1 MHGSDVCNEKKSIMP
16 LIADSMRAYGDM
28 PALCCEE
35 KSYKYKDVDR
45 LSSQLAAYLRRLGLK
60 KGDVVSVLV
69 PRCEYM
75 SIAPLGILRA
85 GGAYQPLDPSYPAER
100 LKFMIEDADA
110 PVIIV
115 SKALVHLIES
125 VTGEGAKREIL
136 YMEDIPNL
144 PEADEAIWEE
154 AGGEDPFVI
163 LYTSGTTGVPK
174 GIILTHGNIYSACKW
189 HLDYYGVDA
198 NCRMGQHPSFV
209 FDLAIVELILPLT
222 AGASIYIIPEE
233 IRTDL
238 KKLNDFLE
246 KNGITH
252 LTMTTQLGRQF
263 AQTVSNKSLRH
274 LTVGGE
280 ALISVC
286 PPEGYM
292 LHNDYGPAECTLY
305 TTIFPVKEEYTGK
318 VPIGR
323 AVDEV
328 RLYVVDEKGQEVPEG
343 EIGELWIA
351 GPHVA
356 LGYLNRPELTA
367 KSFMDNPFSDEP
379 DYKRVYKSGDLVI
392 RHEDGLLEFMGRAD
406 RQVKIRG
413 IRIEPAEIEELL
425 RKYEGIDEVVIS
437 TPEIGGQRVIAAYY
451 LAEKELDTKAMED
464 FVLKNKPSYMCPSFF
479 TRISSIP
486 LNTNGKVD
494 YGKLPIP
501 DFGSNK
507 AVYEEPVTD
516 TEKVVAAIYEEVLGI
531 EKVGRNDDFMRIGGN
546 SLLAM
551 QLLYEVDRKLSCSL
565 RSRDVMDNSVVSEL
579 ASLIDKRLE
588 EGEDAGFA
596 QIRDAL
602 IPEREYYPVSKAQER
617 IYTAQ
622 KLLNKGDLTYLLGMT
637 IETEG
642 RLDRAKV
649 EDALY
654 KLFARHESLRTSFHM
669 QGSEILQKIEPAK
682 ENRIRS
688 AVQNAYRDGA
698 PEAFVLEE
706 APLFWWSFGEGRI
719 TFYWHHIVNDGTG
732 MSMFGKEFAALYN
745 GEELRGMTIHQKEY
759 AAWEQDWM
767 ASDSYRK
774 CIENWTELI
783 ADCAECRELRLPYDG
798 RHRDSNGAKAGHFRL
813 EIGAGETNELE
824 KICRDQGITPYVYI
838 FTAFSLLL
846 YKYSGMKKFLL
857 GTAVDGRQQRNT
869 ASLQGM
875 FANTLPVPV
884 TIEEEMSFN
893 ELLAS
898 ARDKIL
904 FMLDNR
910 QASLEDIAEDY
921 EDLGGLRR
929 TAHGHQLFD
938 VFFVMRDFDSKLP
951 DMEGSGAKLYWPYD
965 EMPMYDLTLE
975 AGREKEFYYF
985 VFEYD
990 KDLFDEESISWM
1002 GRHFENLLKS
1012 CLQIDTGLVSDV
1024 SMTDQEEKKLFLDHS
1039 FGAVAEFKAD
1049 TILDRVGQQA
1059 KNHPDK
1065 AAVVFKDSYLTYSRL
1080 WEASGAI
1087 AGKLLKEYT
1096 GEDMPKKERWVG
1108 IIADRSLAMIA
1119 GIFGIMR
1126 SGAGYVPISP
1136 EYPKER
1142 ISFMLE
1148 DCKADAV
1155 LECGVDIDISADIPV
1170 IHMYDKELFRED
1182 SQETECPELPMV
1194 EPSQNAYMIFTSG
1207 STGEPKGVVVEHAQL
1222 SALLDSYRNIYEL
1235 DASDTVLQFA
1245 NFVFDQSVWDI
1256 FHILSVGGSLC
1267 LIPGEI
1273 VRDPERLSDYCQE
1286 KGVTVA
1292 SLTPGFL
1299 RLMDPEKL
1307 PKLRLLDVGG
1317 EAPDYALLKAWSRG
1331 RTVFNTYGPTETTV
1345 NATSF
1350 RFSDKG
1356 RDIFKARENKENVP
1370 IGTAVPGTRVYIL
1383 EGNKL
1388 SGIGVPGELCIAGR
1402 QVTRGYR
1409 NRQELTDEKYVQDP
1423 FVEGRMYR
1431 SGDLARMLPD
1441 GNIEFIGRMDDQV
1454 KLRGYR
1460 IELGEIESALRG
1472 LEAVKDAAVIIRKD
1486 ENDVR
1491 QLCGYYVPENG
1502 DISGKGIREIR
1513 QQLEKRLPIYMVPS
1527 ALVPLS
1533 KFKLTLNGK
1542 IDRRALPCPV
1552 AGLAEDEEN
1561 ESSLLPE
1568 TREERD
1574 CLEAFE
1580 EVLNIKD
1587 MKATDDFLSWGG
1599 DSIKAIM
1606 VVSILRKK
1614 GYSVNA
1620 GMLLK
1625 CRTARALGPYLKPEE
1640 QKEYTEFDEVI
1651 PTPIMRMFTQ
1661 AKMVNPAYYAQ
1672 SALFDIRETA
1682 DVEAIKEALEEL
1694 VRYHGMLRMV
1704 LDNEGNI
1711 RIRNKEELG
1720 TIELPVYSDI
1730 SAQEKVKIM
1739 GDISASLDPS
1749 MGRVMGAALLLSEKG
1764 DQLFL
1769 TFHHYVIDEVSWEIL
1784 TGDLN
1789 ALYKKE
1795 SLPPRT
1801 VSFGEWSKALWQY
1814 KESMEFI
1821 SEKDYWNKVYEE
1833 VEGCRVGYCGLLKSF
1848 MQYEAPKD
1856 RKSLILVK
1864 DIDKA
1869 GADRLI
1875 SLSRNRYSAR
1885 PDAILAAFLVRT
1897 LGSKYGAENVLF
1909 QMESHGRGNIGEDL
1923 NCDRTVGWFTSVYPM
1938 LIPVLADMDRQIL
1951 EIKEEMALVPN
1962 YGLGYGLLHENLV
1975 EIGGFVFN
1983 YLGDSRSS
1991 RENLIEYSS
2000 EYAGPESDARNV
2012 DPGTISVNIRSV
2024 DTGLQI
2030 ECVYDNIYSEDKV
2043 RGLIDEYAT
2052 QLESWLSGDFD
2063 NEKIL
2068 SPSDFCVSEI
2078 MSLRDFD
2085 RLSVDID
2092 PKDIEAIGPLTP
2104 LQKGMLYRLYA
2115 EPETGAYMQ
2124 QDKLLLKGDWNKDAF
2139 CKALELSFVRFDALR
2154 TRFAIN
2160 GYEKTWQII
2169 LREGTICA
2177 EYKEI
2182 SGQTLEEIAASDL
2195 KRGFDPEKDVLL
2207 RVTFNRDSENDDN
2220 KEFLVSSHHSI
2231 LDGWSFRILTD
2242 TVMDYYYRL
2251 CEGGSCD
2258 SLREEAVKEAS
2269 RGLKYSEYLRLTG
2282 NKESE
2287 AVLSKWDGYLKGI
2300 NEGAGFGQPGENGG
2314 KAAFSKLPITGE
2326 KEKNIRKYAETNK
2339 VTLSSFFSTVFG
2351 LLLGFENDGADI
2363 LFGETVSG
2371 RNINAEGV
2379 EKAVGMF
2386 INTIPVRIKWEAD
2399 TPVSE
2404 LMKKR
2409 QEDYLMMQPFE
2420 NAPLDRI
2427 MTRKKAGSG
2436 LIKTLYVYENYPA
2449 DEEDDRYSITM
2460 QHEEVDYPL
2469 SVSIEE
2475 QEGFSLEI
2483 QYDSGCY
2490 EKSYIECLMGRFD
2503 NLITQITS
2511 DENIRISELERIP
2524 EREKKLMLS
2533 ELAGTDVEFPPENFP
2548 EMLLRSIKENPSK
2561 DAVIM
2566 DGRSLSYE
2574 QLWRASLA
2582 LAKELGFGE
2591 ERYVAVYA
2599 DRSLGMIVALIAT
2612 FIAGAA
2618 YVPLDPDFPDERV
2631 QFILSDCEPVAVLR
2645 SIIDGT
2651 PNRNE
2656 LFKNACDKIID
2667 IDVDELLQKEIS
2679 EDLLT
2684 LPIDPEPD
2692 RLAYMIYTSGT
2703 TGKPKGVE
2711 IEHRAL
2717 TEMIYSNRSFY
2728 GDVFKVVLQL
2738 ANYVFD
2744 ASVYEI
2750 FIPLAYGGTL
2760 CMIPKDKLKS
2770 SEAMA
2775 KYCRDNRVRLIS
2787 STNAFLQALDPDK
2800 FSRFDGIVVG
2810 GDAANS
2816 DAFAKWAENTDL
2828 MVNDYG
2834 PTEACVNALA
2844 YRYTKGYRGPIPIGR
2859 PYENKKVYILQKDRL
2874 CGILQKGEIC
2884 IGGKGLAR
2892 GYHNREELNA
2902 KAFVIN
2908 PYTGERMY
2916 RTGDVGYFAPNGDI
2930 FCLGRYDDQVKIR
2943 GYRIET
2949 GEIESR
2955 IREYS
2960 SIREAAV
2967 IKRAD
2972 NGREAYLAAYITA
2985 DEAMNTDMLKAYL
2998 KKKLPAFMVPAAIV
3012 QLDSLPRNA
3021 SDKLDLEALPIP
3033 EFSEHTAAPEGYLEE
3048 LIAALFEKILGLGKV
3063 GRDDSFF
3070 ELGGSSLDLMRLI
3083 SEISQYDIS
3092 IADVTLSPTPRLM
3105 GLLLQDKYRGI
3116 KREDKGIYIL
3126 KSGREDIPAL
3136 FCLPP
3141 SGGMSLCY
3149 LPLIKEMDYEG
3160 QVYGLTDSKYAAFAG
3175 MTLEELMSGSRCDDI
3190 LWDETIENY
3199 YRAVETLFK
3208 DEDILIGY
3216 SQGGPVAFEV
3226 AKKLEDK
3233 GHKVGRVIMLDAP
3246 RPGVDYG
3253 QESRPEMMAT
3263 AAAIF
3268 AGKTDADITGFDMT
3282 DETTEEAFFRKY
3294 LKENF
3299 GDKAD
3304 KELLHSIFET
3314 YLVYSSNVSNK
3325 LEMAGTIQAPID
3337 SAELGGKGV
3346 SEENPWSKYSESE
3359 GRAYVFDGPA
3369 KDHLAFLSKYRK
3381 ELAKVVSGYIR
3392 RA

>member
-1 MHGSDVCNEKKSIMP
+1 MMHGSGVCNDVKSIMP
-16 LIADSMRAYGDM
+16 LIADSMQVYGDRS
-28 PALCCEE
+28 ALCFEE
-35 KSYKYKDVDR
+35 KEYSYGELNR
-45 LSSQLAAYLRRLGLK
+45 LSCKIAAFLKEKGLK

-85 GGAYQPLDPSYPAER
+85 GCAYQPLDPSYPKER
-100 LKFMIEDADA
+100 LRFMIEDADA

-115 SKALVHLIES
+115 SEKLFHLIEA
-125 VTGEGAKREIL
+125 VTEAGKKREIL
-136 YMEDIPNL
+136 YMEDIPSL
-144 PEADEAIWEE
+144 PDTDEEIWENT
-154 AGGEDPFVI
+154 GGEDPFVI

-189 HLDYYGVDA
+189 HLDYYEVDE

-280 ALISVC
+280 ALVSVC

-292 LHNDYGPAECTLY
+292 LNNDYGPAECTLY

-328 RLYVVDEKGQEVPEG
+328 RLYVVDDKGQEAKDG

-356 LGYLNRPELTA
+356 LGYLNRPELTEKA
-367 KSFMDNPFSDEP
+367 FIENPFTDEP
-379 DYKRVYKSGDLVI
+379 DYKRIYRSGDLVI
-392 RHEDGLLEFMGRAD
+392 RHEDGIFEFMGRAD

-425 RKYEGIDEVVIS
+425 RKFDGIDEVVIS

-451 LAEKELDTKAMED
+451 LADSELDTKAMED

-479 TRISSIP
+479 TRISNIP

-494 YGKLPIP
+494 YGKLPLP
-501 DFGSNK
+501 DFDRNK
-507 AVYEEPVTD
+507 AVYEKPVTD
-516 TEKVVAAIYEEVLGI
+516 TEKAVAEIFEEVLGTGN
-531 EKVGRNDDFMRIGGN
+531 VGRNDDFMRIGGN
-546 SLLAM
+546 SLLVM
-551 QLLYEVDRKLSCSL
+551 QLLYEVEEKLSCSL
-565 RSRDVMDNSVVSEL
+565 SSRDIMDNPVVSAL
-579 ASLIDKRLE
+579 SSLIDKRLK
-588 EGEDAGFA
+588 EGSDAGYA
-596 QIRDAL
+596 NISDKL
-602 IPEREYYPVSKAQER
+602 IPTREYYPVSKAQER

-622 KLLNKGDLTYLLGMT
+622 KLLEKGDATYLLTMSM
-637 IETEG
+637 EKEG
-642 RLDRAKV
+642 GFDR
-649 EDALY
+649 ERALAAL
-654 KLFARHESLRTSFHM
+654 KALFARHESLRTGFYM
-669 QGSEILQKIEPAK
+669 QGSEIVQKIEPADEELISRAVENAFRK
-682 ENRIRS
+682 E
-688 AVQNAYRDGA
+688 A
-698 PEAFVLEE
+698 PEEFILEE
-706 APLFWWSFGEGRI
+706 APLFWWSLGEGSV
-719 TFYWHHIVNDGTG
+719 TFYWHHIINDGTG
-732 MSMFGKEFAALYN
+732 MAMFGREFAALYN
-745 GEELRGMTIHQKEY
+745 GEVLPDMNIHQKEY
-759 AAWEQDWM
+759 AAWEQEWM
-767 ASDSYRK
+767 SSDSYRR
-774 CIENWTELI
+774 CIDEWTDLLTE
-783 ADCAECRELRLPYDG
+783 CAESRELRLPFDG
-798 RHRDSNGAKAGHFRL
+798 SHVGSGRAKAGHHVL
-813 EIGAGETNELE
+813 EIGEGETLELE
-824 KICRDQGITPYVYI
+824 KICRNQGITPYTFI
-838 FTAFSLLL
+838 FTVFSVLL

-869 ASLQGM
+869 AALQGM
-875 FANTLPVPV
+875 FANTLPIPV
-884 TIEEEMSFN
+884 SIDDDMSLKK
-893 ELLAS
+893 LLEVG
-898 ARDKIL
+898 RDKIL

-910 QASLEDIAEDY
+910 QASLEDIASGY
-921 EDLGGLRR
+921 EEIGGLRR
-929 TAHGHQLFD
+929 TSHGHQLFD
-938 VFFVMRDFDSKLP
+938 VFFVMRDFESELP
-951 DMEGSGAKLYWPYD
+951 EMDGKTASLSWPYD

-975 AGREKEFYYF
+975 AYREKDSYSF

-990 KDLFDEESISWM
+990 RDLFNEESISWM
-1002 GRHFENLLKS
+1002 SRHFDTLLKA
-1012 CLQIDTGLVSDV
+1012 CLQEDERPISAL
-1024 SMTDQEEKKLFLDHS
+1024 SMTDEKEKKL
-1039 FGAVAEFKAD
+1039 
-1049 TILDRVGQQA
+1049 ILDYCSGPEEVFTPDTVIDRLSRQVQA
-1059 KNHPDK
+1059 HPDK
-1065 AAVVFKDSYLTYSRL
+1065 AAVVFKDSIMTYKQL
-1080 WEASGAI
+1080 WDASGEV
-1087 AGKLLKEYT
+1087 AGKLMKQYPS
-1096 GEDMPKKERWVG
+1096 GNSGKERWVG
-1108 IIADRSLAMIA
+1108 IIAERSFSMIV
-1119 GIFGIMR
+1119 GIFGILR

-1136 EYPKER
+1136 EYPKDR

-1148 DCKADAV
+1148 DCGADVV
-1155 LECGVDIDISADIPV
+1155 LECSTDADISTDIPV
-1170 IHMYDKELFRED
+1170 IRISDKELFD
-1182 SQETECPELPMV
+1182 KPVNETECPELPLV
-1194 EPSQNAYMIFTSG
+1194 KPQQNAYMIFTSG
-1207 STGEPKGVVVEHAQL
+1207 STGEPKGVMVEHAQL
-1222 SALLDSYRNIYEL
+1222 AALLDAYTNIYEL
-1235 DASDTVLQFA
+1235 KSEDTVLQFA

-1256 FHILSVGGSLC
+1256 FHILTVGGCLC
-1267 LIPGEI
+1267 VIPGEI
-1273 VRDPERLSDYCQE
+1273 VRDPDRLSEYCQE

-1299 RLMDPEKL
+1299 RIMDPERL

-1317 EAPDYALLKAWSRG
+1317 EAPDNALLKAWSRN

-1350 RFSDKG
+1350 KYADKG
-1356 RDIFKARENKENVP
+1356 ISLYEARNNSENVP
-1370 IGTAVPGTRVYIL
+1370 IGRAIPGTRTYIL
-1383 EGNKL
+1383 NGNEL

-1423 FVEGRMYR
+1423 FGEGRMYR
-1431 SGDLARMLPD
+1431 SGDLARLLPD
-1441 GNIEFIGRMDDQV
+1441 GNIGFIGRMDDQV

-1460 IELGEIESALRG
+1460 IELGEIESALRS
-1472 LEAVKDAAVIIRKD
+1472 LERVKDAVVIIRKD
-1486 ENDVR
+1486 DDTVK
-1491 QLCGYYVPENG
+1491 QLCGYYIPENG
-1502 DISGKGIREIR
+1502 DFSGKGIREIR
-1513 QQLEKRLPIYMVPS
+1513 AQLEERLPIYMIPS
-1527 ALVPLS
+1527 VMAPVS
-1533 KFKLTLNGK
+1533 EFKLTINGK
-1542 IDRRALPCPV
+1542 IDRRALPWPV
-1552 AGLAEDEEN
+1552 AGLSDEAEN
-1561 ESSLLPE
+1561 EGDLLPKN
-1568 TREERD
+1568 REERD
-1574 CLEAFE
+1574 CLESFE
-1580 EVLNIKD
+1580 EVLDIQG
-1587 MKATDDFLSWGG
+1587 MKVTDDFLSWGG

-1606 VVSILRKK
+1606 VVSSLRKK

-1651 PTPIMRMFTQ
+1651 PTPIMRMLTQ

-1694 VRYHGMLRMV
+1694 VRYHGILRMV

-1739 GDISASLDPS
+1739 GNISASLDPS
-1749 MGRVMGAALLLSEKG
+1749 MGRVMGAALLCGEKG

-1784 TGDLN
+1784 TGDIN

-1814 KESMEFI
+1814 KESPEFI

-1833 VEGCRVGYCGLLKSF
+1833 VEGCREGYCGLLKNF
-1848 MQYEAPKD
+1848 MQDEAPKD

-1875 SLSRNRYSAR
+1875 SLSKNRYSAR

-1938 LIPVLADMDRQIL
+1938 LVPALADMDRQIL

-1962 YGLGYGLLHENLV
+1962 CGLGYGLLHENLV

-2085 RLSVDID
+2085 RLSLDID

-2160 GYEKTWQII
+2160 GYEKPWQII

-2177 EYKEI
+2177 EYKET
-2182 SGQTLEEIAASDL
+2182 SGESMEQIAASDL

-2282 NKESE
+2282 NRESE

-2300 NEGAGFGQPGENGG
+2300 NEGAGFGQPGETGG

-2326 KEKNIRKYAETNK
+2326 IEKNIRKYAETNK

-2379 EKAVGMF
+2379 ENAVGMF

-2490 EKSYIECLMGRFD
+2490 EKSYIESLMGRFD

-2533 ELAGTDVEFPPENFP
+2533 ELAGTDVEFPPKNFP

-2566 DGRSLSYE
+2566 DGRNLSYV
-2574 QLWRASLA
+2574 QLWRASMA

-2728 GDVFKVVLQL
+2728 GDVFKMVLQT

-2760 CMIPKDKLKS
+2760 CMISKDKLKS

-2775 KYCRDNRVRLIS
+2775 NYCQDNKVKLIAC
-2787 STNAFLQALDPDK
+2787 TNAFLQALDPAK
-2800 FSRFDGIVVG
+2800 FEDFDGIIVG

-2816 DAFAKWAENTDL
+2816 DAFAKWAEHTDL

-2859 PYENKKVYILQKDRL
+2859 PYDNKKVYILQKDKL

-2967 IKRAD
+2967 IKRVD

-2985 DEAMNTDMLKAYL
+2985 DEAVNTDMLKAYL
-2998 KKKLPAFMVPAAIV
+2998 KKKLPAYMVPAAIV

-3048 LIAALFEKILGLGKV
+3048 MIAALFEKILGLGKV

-3105 GLLLQDKYRGI
+3105 GQLLQDKYRGL
-3116 KREDKGIYIL
+3116 KRKDQGIYLL
-3126 KSGREDIPAL
+3126 KSGREDRPSL

-3216 SQGGPVAFEV
+3216 SQGGPAAFEV

-3299 GDKAD
+3299 GDKAA

-3359 GRAYVFDGPA
+3359 GRACVFDGPA
-3369 KDHLAFLSKYRK
+3369 EDHLAFLSKYRK